1 MFNSVENIHKDP
13 HTTNA
18 NVYTLF
24 LTKFLTAFCFIICL
38 SFGIDTPFLPNLN
51 FIHCFL
57 FHDLPF
63 ICIYQSLSPLL
74 GGIYS
79 RYSFIYSLILT
90 AYYFFFFLYFHGINI
105 QQYSFL
111 IIWWLWKEPFVI
123 LARRERGLL
132 HLAAEAVQCTT
143 LPLQCIHHVHG
154 CDSLSLGV
162 LAVGDCITDDILQED
177 LQYTACLFVDKTW
190 DPLDTS
196 PSSKSTDCRL
206 GDALDVVS

>member
-1 MFNSVENIHKDP
+1 M
-13 HTTNA
+13 
-18 NVYTLF
+18 
-24 LTKFLTAFCFIICL
+24 ICL
-38 SFGIDTPFLPNLN
+38 SSVYIN
-51 FIHCFL
+51 HYRL
-57 FHDLPF
+57 FWEVFTAVIFVYLQPY
-63 ICIYQSLSPLL
+63 INGLL
-74 GGIYS
+74 LLLHFYI
-79 RYSFIYSLILT
+79 
-90 AYYFFFFLYFHGINI
+90 HGINI

-177 LQYTACLFVDKTW
+177 LQYTACLFVDETR